1 MYGYGLPFAWLA
13 QAMCPHHSAT
23 WRAVRRR
30 PAAAMGLH
38 FEHQRQLLAYLPA
51 ISADLPCARSNVAW
65 GRQTAGGSTARLTS
79 EAIWHQL
86 LAHPSKPDSI
96 THCTFLTPR
105 LPPPRFFLLH
115 DHLQHTSCSILQ
127 LARARANAGRVLD
140 LRTGIFRVHPPP
152 QSP

>member
-1 MYGYGLPFAWLA
+1 MTLDQHMYGYGLPFAWLA

-105 LPPPRFFLLH
+105 LPPPRFFCFMTTSSIPHVLYYN
-115 DHLQHTSCSILQ
+115 LQGPGLM
-127 LARARANAGRVLD
+127 RV
-140 LRTGIFRVHPPP
+140 VC
-152 QSP
+152 